1 MICYL
6 INEFLKKGSTD
17 RIVSEIPWYQAV
29 MDWSMV
35 IGPHFLYVVFLL
47 FFLWILV
54 RIHKSSILKQAENA
68 MVRLLTYILI
78 IMFRYQV
85 FVNILIVIN
94 NEKVVIGVRML
105 THCYFIKVLQT
116 MIDGID
122 TRMGSQLEEMMMKL
136 NVRVAALQQQIEQRL
151 QYPTQMPNMYYER

>member
-1 MICYL
+1 
-6 INEFLKKGSTD
+6 
-17 RIVSEIPWYQAV
+17 
-29 MDWSMV
+29 
-35 IGPHFLYVVFLL
+35 
-47 FFLWILV
+47 
-54 RIHKSSILKQAENA
+54 
-68 MVRLLTYILI
+68 
-78 IMFRYQV
+78 MFRYQV

-105 THCYFIKVLQT
+105 THCYYFIKVLKT

-122 TRMGSQLEEMMMKL
+122 ARMGIQLEEMMMKL